1 MIVFL
6 ISAIVLTEDLKY
18 NPGYV
23 YIYDFVST
31 GKINAENEVNSGV
44 ATRSRRPVV
53 EKKYEG
59 FDFSAQCYFKCLQ
72 TDSTGFRFEM
82 TAKNPVMYNNENGA
96 RSKVDETQGVKEP
109 DDLSL
114 AEVFQRPLV
123 FTLTKTGS
131 ILNVVKHKDDE
142 DEMIELK
149 MACANGLKTHVTGVK
164 TSNADMIAIDE
175 SGRHFTHL
183 DQEETI
189 DGTIVFESYSDE
201 DMLNFRD
208 SMADEHDIH
217 FDTVATTVIRGGA
230 VRASTR
236 SSSYRLVEPATRSTI
251 ASSDDEDMSMD
262 SEAESKFTYVRDTKA
277 NDAADFISLSMEEIT
292 QTFHANFEVVEW
304 MTEDFYADRIP
315 RQAYQDLWT
324 FERESNQASSRS
336 GTSGRSSSATGR
348 GTSTGSTRR
357 PSTNSTGGSGR
368 TNSTGGGGST
378 GGGSAVTCPGS
389 MSVCK
394 GYQFSTNV
402 GNKNFGFYISGKA
415 IVGTSGKCGEQ
426 SGRDWVIG
434 VYGNADIY
442 VLKKKISALDLVAE
456 YGYQYNTP
464 FKNAIDC
471 KVFGKSVFSKKFPD
485 APCFQ
490 KVIDIANVKKDYGF
504 KFTIVVIILPVTF
517 QVGVSLE
524 FRAKAP
530 YEVCLQNISAQIS
543 FEPTGAVSAFAEAR
557 ASIILVRAGIRLQ
570 AGVSDTLKPTA
581 FVDGGKCKI
590 GVYADNVVTA
600 LNADFYGY
608 VQFRKLKWF
617 KLKWGKERKVSFW
630 KWSTS
635 PKTSRLFTFQ
645 WGF

>member
-1 MIVFL
+1 
-6 ISAIVLTEDLKY
+6 
-18 NPGYV
+18 
-23 YIYDFVST
+23 
-31 GKINAENEVNSGV
+31 
-44 ATRSRRPVV
+44 
-53 EKKYEG
+53 
-59 FDFSAQCYFKCLQ
+59 
-72 TDSTGFRFEM
+72 M

-96 RSKVDETQGVKEP
+96 RSRITETQGIKEP

-142 DEMIELK
+142 DEMVELK

-164 TSNADMIAIDE
+164 TSNADLIAIDE
-175 SGRHFTHL
+175 SGRHYTHL

-189 DGTIVFESYSDE
+189 DGTIVFESYSDD

-208 SMADEHDIH
+208 SMADEHEIH
-217 FDTVATTVIRGGA
+217 FDTVATTVIRAGA
-230 VRASTR
+230 VRLSTR

-251 ASSDDEDMSMD
+251 AASDDEDISVNSD
-262 SEAESKFTYVRDTKA
+262 AESKFTYVRDTKA

-324 FERESNQASSRS
+324 FERESNQVTRRPS
-336 GTSGRSSSATGR
+336 TGVSR

-357 PSTNSTGGSGR
+357 PTVVTGHRTGTTSTGGGRTTNSTGGGR

-426 SGRDWVIG
+426 SGRDWVMG
-434 VYGNADIY
+434 VYGDADIY
-442 VLKKKISALDLVAE
+442 VLKKKISALHLIAE

-464 FKNAIDC
+464 FKNGIEC
-471 KVFGKSVFSKKFPD
+471 KIFGVTVFSKNFPD

-490 KVIDIANVKKDYGF
+490 KVINIANVKKDYAF
-504 KFTIVVIILPVTF
+504 KFTIMVIVLPVTF
-517 QVGVSLE
+517 SVGVSLE
-524 FRAKAP
+524 FKARAP

-557 ASIILVRAGIRLQ
+557 ASIILVRVGIRLQ

-581 FVDGGKCKI
+581 YLDGGMCKI
-590 GVYADNVVTA
+590 GIYADNIVTPLSA
-600 LNADFYGY
+600 EFYGY
-608 VQFRKLKWF
+608 AQFRKLKKWKF
-617 KLKWGKERKVSFW
+617 TWGDEKKLTFW
-630 KWSTS
+630 KWSAKANT
-635 PKTSRLFTFQ
+635 KRLFEFG